1 LAVGSVLNG
10 PTIGAILSVVGF
22 GAFGKHLFNCA
33 PIVAGVLLLT
43 LIKGADPAESGLVLA
58 ALFSTSLA
66 PIAGRFG
73 WRWGIL
79 TGAIHASVAQS
90 VGVLHAGLNLYNNG
104 FAAGIVATL
113 VSAVILSVKS
123 R

>member
-1 LAVGSVLNG
+1 
-10 PTIGAILSVVGF
+10 VVGF
-22 GAFGKHLFNCA
+22 GAFGKHPLNCV
-33 PIVAGVLLLT
+33 PIVAGVFIATLL
-43 LIKGADPAESGLVLA
+43 KGSDPAASGFVLA

-73 WRWGIL
+73 WIWGIV
-79 TGAIHASVAQS
+79 TGAIHVSVAQS

-113 VSAVILSVKS
+113 VSAVILAVVARKGS
-123 R
+123 RTPEKL